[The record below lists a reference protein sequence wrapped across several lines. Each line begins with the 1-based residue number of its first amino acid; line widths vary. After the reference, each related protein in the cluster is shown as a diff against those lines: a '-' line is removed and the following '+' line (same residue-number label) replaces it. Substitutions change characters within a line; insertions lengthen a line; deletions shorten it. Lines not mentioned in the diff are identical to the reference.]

1 METFGR
7 AAARIAVAGALIL
20 SMIGIGH
27 AAGALAIGS
36 CGAYG
41 LAYDHAGDE
50 AARAEALRKCTG
62 KGCKIVASMKMNCAA
77 FAVDMRNACGSFGFA
92 SAARLGPAQ
101 NTALK
106 QCYGNGGK
114 DCVIRAFV
122 CDAKG

>member
-1 METFGR
+1 METFGW
-7 AAARIAVAGALIL
+7 AAARMAVAGALVL
-20 SMIGIGH
+20 SMIGIVH

-41 LAYDHAGDE
+41 LAFDHVGDE
-50 AARAEALRKCTG
+50 AARAEAMRKCTG
-62 KGCKIVASMKMNCAA
+62 KGCKVVASTNMNCAA
-77 FAVDMRNACGSFGFA
+77 FAVDMRNACGSYGFS

-106 QCYGNGGK
+106 QCYSNGGK